1 MSLFSLSRL
10 SRPRA
15 ALAAAAACAALAA
28 VAPNAAA
35 RQDAGAYPDLF
46 KPVAAKPLPA
56 KAAAAGEVTLRTE
69 RGPRPTAKSAGVV
82 RAGFESPAG
91 AKAGVVRTAGTAPAP
106 AAFPVPAPAASPLG
120 EPADDL
126 DFFLAPNPVPAAP
139 AKTTAG
145 AKAETK
151 ATAQAG
157 ATAGATAE
165 PSVRRAPP
173 VPGRTT
179 FSAAD
184 FGFAPAAPAGTP
196 ADDGVD
202 DPFAEPT
209 DDGLDDP
216 FAEPAGRVTTA
227 DATVD
232 PAVKTPV
239 TPAADPAP
247 VDPFAAGPRN
257 PLAPANPLA
266 DPLADPFAE
275 PAPAVPT
282 DESKTTPEATPP
294 ARTAEASTKP
304 IPKPSAAKI
313 PATVPPAAI
322 AGTAAGEAV
331 RAAIEAPT
339 TPQTAAV
346 SVRWER
352 TGPVR
357 VGRLC
362 TATLIVANAGPADAR
377 GVEVTGVVSD
387 YLGLT
392 GADPAPVVGSTVAA
406 GGVLRPVWA
415 VGDLP
420 AGEERR
426 IVLTHRPTAAG
437 DATGPGAPVLAAT
450 VRTAIAARDA
460 VVVTEPKLTVE
471 LDGTREAL
479 IGEPAAQTI
488 RVTNPGTGSIDQ
500 VLVEA
505 TLPAGLEHRGGK
517 TLTMNVGALAAGQT
531 KPIRLSLTTTAGGVQ
546 TVRVKARGEGGL
558 EAVAEAS
565 VKVNS
570 PQVELAL
577 SGPSLRY
584 VNRTATLTLTVTNPG
599 DAATDNVRM
608 AYRVPDGFA
617 YLAADNSGSYDPSGR
632 IVTWFLG
639 RGRGRPVGRRAGDV
653 EGDRGRRADA
663 PGGGLRQRPGGEAVR
678 GARHPDRGDGEPV
691 AGDRGRRRP
700 GRGRG
705 GDDLHGDGPQRGH
718 GRGEDGGVGL
728 PAAGR
733 HGRRFGPRPGV
744 VPERGP
750 AGAVRQPAGAG
761 PGSVGGV
768 HAAGEGDDGRQQAV
782 PDAAGEREHL
792 RAADPRGDHE
802 VLRGV
807 S

>member
-10 SRPRA
+10 QT
-15 ALAAAAACAALAA
+15 ALAAAAVLAA
-28 VAPNAAA
+28 AAAAAPSAAA
-35 RQDAGAYPDLF
+35 RQDADEYPDLF

-69 RGPRPTAKSAGVV
+69 RGPRPSARSAGVV

-91 AKAGVVRTAGTAPAP
+91 AKAGVVRTSGAAPVPSP
-106 AAFPVPAPAASPLG
+106 AAGPLG
-120 EPADDL
+120 APADDL

-139 AKTTAG
+139 AKTTAEATG
-145 AKAETK
+145 TVMTAKSEPI
-151 ATAQAG
+151 
-157 ATAGATAE
+157 AE
-165 PSVRRAPP
+165 PSVRRALAPP
-173 VPGRTT
+173 AAAPVAEPGRTT

-184 FGFAPAAPAGTP
+184 FGFAPAAPAPTPTEMP
-196 ADDGVD
+196 ADDGLD
-202 DPFAEPT
+202 DPFADPFAEPT
-209 DDGLDDP
+209 DDP
-216 FAEPAGRVTTA
+216 FAEPVEESAGRVTTA

-232 PAVKTPV
+232 PAIKTPV

-266 DPLADPFAE
+266 DPFAE

-282 DESKTTPEATPP
+282 DNPQATPP
-294 ARTAEASTKP
+294 ARTAEASAKP
-304 IPKPSAAKI
+304 IPNPAAAKV

-322 AGTAAGEAV
+322 EDTSAGEAI
-331 RAAIEAPT
+331 RAATEAPT

-377 GVEVTGVVSD
+377 GVEVSGVISD

-392 GADPAPVVGSTVAA
+392 AADPAPLVGTTVAA

-420 AGEERR
+420 AGEQRK

-437 DATGPGAPVLAAT
+437 DAAGPGAPVLAAT
-450 VRTAIAARDA
+450 VRTALAARDA

-570 PQVELAL
+570 PRVELAL
-577 SGPSLRY
+577 AGPSLRY

-639 RGRGRPVGRRAGDV
+639 RVEAGRSVAARVTLKATGAGEQTHRAEVSASGQAAKSSAEHV
-653 EGDRGRRADA
+653 TRI
-663 PGGGLRQRPGGEAVR
+663 
-678 GARHPDRGDGEPV
+678 
-691 AGDRGRRRP
+691 AGTASLSLTIED
-700 GRGRG
+700 
-705 GDDLHGDGPQRGH
+705 GDDPVEVGAETTYTVTVRNEGTAAAKT
-718 GRGEDGGVGL
+718 VGL
-728 PAAGR
+728 ACRLPDGTD
-733 HGRRFGPRPGV
+733 
-744 VPERGP
+744 
-750 AGAVRQPAGAG
+750 AGAVRGPASYRSEGRLVLFDSLPELAPGQSAVYTLRIKGTTAG
-761 PGSVGGV
+761 SKRFQTRLVSESISEP
-768 HAAGEGDDGRQQAV
+768 
-782 PDAAGEREHL
+782 L
-792 RAADPRGDHE
+792 IHE
-802 VLRGV
+802 EITKFYAE
-807 S
+807 

>member
-10 SRPRA
+10 RT
-15 ALAAAAACAALAA
+15 AAAAAAVFAA
-28 VAPNAAA
+28 VAPTAAA

-46 KPVAAKPLPA
+46 KPVAAEPLPA

-69 RGPRPTAKSAGVV
+69 RGPRPSGRSAGVV

-91 AKAGVVRTAGTAPAP
+91 AKAGVVRTAGTARAP
-106 AAFPVPAPAASPLG
+106 QPGPLG
-120 EPADDL
+120 APADDL

-139 AKTTAG
+139 AQTTAG
-145 AKAETK
+145 ATGTAMTAKSESIAEL
-151 ATAQAG
+151 
-157 ATAGATAE
+157 
-165 PSVRRAPP
+165 SVRRPVAPP
-173 VPGRTT
+173 APGRTT

-184 FGFAPAAPAGTP
+184 FGFAPATPASKMP
-196 ADDGVD
+196 ADDGLD
-202 DPFAEPT
+202 DPFAGPT
-209 DDGLDDP
+209 DDGMDDP

-247 VDPFAAGPRN
+247 VDPFAAAPRN

-266 DPLADPFAE
+266 DPFAD

-282 DESKTTPEATPP
+282 DTPKATPP
-294 ARTAEASTKP
+294 ARTAEASAKP
-304 IPKPSAAKI
+304 IPKPSAAKV

-322 AGTAAGEAV
+322 ADTSAGEAI
-331 RAAIEAPT
+331 RAATEAPT

-362 TATLIVANAGPADAR
+362 TATLVVANAGPADAR
-377 GVEVTGVVSD
+377 GVEVSGVISD

-392 GADPAPVVGSTVAA
+392 AADPAPLVGTTVAA

-420 AGEERR
+420 AGEQRR

-437 DATGPGAPVLAAT
+437 DAAGPGAPVLAAT
-450 VRTAIAARDA
+450 VRTVLAARDA

-570 PQVELAL
+570 PRVELAL
-577 SGPSLRY
+577 AGPSLRY

-639 RGRGRPVGRRAGDV
+639 RIEAGRSVAAQVTLKATGAGEQTHRAEVSASGQAAKSSAEHV
-653 EGDRGRRADA
+653 TRI
-663 PGGGLRQRPGGEAVR
+663 
-678 GARHPDRGDGEPV
+678 
-691 AGDRGRRRP
+691 AGTASLSLAIED
-700 GRGRG
+700 
-705 GDDLHGDGPQRGH
+705 GDDPVEVGAETTYTVTVRNEGTAAAKT
-718 GRGEDGGVGL
+718 VGL
-728 PAAGR
+728 ACRLPDGTDAGS
-733 HGRRFGPRPGV
+733 V
-744 VPERGP
+744 RGP
-750 AGAVRQPAGAG
+750 ASYRSEGRLVLFDSLPELAPGQSAVYTLRIKGTTAGSKRFQTRLVSESISE
-761 PGSVGGV
+761 P
-768 HAAGEGDDGRQQAV
+768 
-782 PDAAGEREHL
+782 L
-792 RAADPRGDHE
+792 IHE
-802 VLRGV
+802 EITKFYAE
-807 S
+807 

>member
-10 SRPRA
+10 RT
-15 ALAAAAACAALAA
+15 ALAAAAVLAAAAA
-28 VAPNAAA
+28 VAPTAAA
-35 RQDAGAYPDLF
+35 RQDADAYPDLF
-46 KPVAAKPLPA
+46 KPVAAEPPPA
-56 KAAAAGEVTLRTE
+56 KAAGEVKLRTE
-69 RGPRPTAKSAGVV
+69 RGPRPSGRSAGVV

-91 AKAGVVRTAGTAPAP
+91 AKAGVVRTSGTAPA
-106 AAFPVPAPAASPLG
+106 AGPLG
-120 EPADDL
+120 APADDL

-139 AKTTAG
+139 AETTAG
-145 AKAETK
+145 ATG
-151 ATAQAG
+151 TAM
-157 ATAGATAE
+157 TAKSEPIAE
-165 PSVRRAPP
+165 PSVRRAPAP
-173 VPGRTT
+173 PAPGRTT

-184 FGFAPAAPAGTP
+184 FGFAPAAPAPTP
-196 ADDGVD
+196 AEM
-202 DPFAEPT
+202 PA

-216 FAEPAGRVTTA
+216 FAGPTGDPFAGPVEEPAGRVTTA
-227 DATVD
+227 DAIVD

-266 DPLADPFAE
+266 DPFAE

-282 DESKTTPEATPP
+282 DNPKATPP
-294 ARTAEASTKP
+294 ARTAEASAKP

-322 AGTAAGEAV
+322 AETSAGAAI
-331 RAAIEAPT
+331 RAATEAPT
-339 TPQTAAV
+339 APQTAAV

-362 TATLIVANAGPADAR
+362 TATLVVANAGPADAR
-377 GVEVTGVVSD
+377 GVEVSGVISD

-392 GADPAPVVGSTVAA
+392 AADPAPLVGTTVAA

-420 AGEERR
+420 AGEQRK

-437 DATGPGAPVLAAT
+437 DAAGPGAPVLAAT
-450 VRTAIAARDA
+450 VRTALAARDA
-460 VVVTEPKLTVE
+460 VIVTEPKLTVE

-546 TVRVKARGEGGL
+546 TVRVRARGEGGL

-565 VKVNS
+565 VKVKS
-570 PQVELAL
+570 PRVELAL

-608 AYRVPDGFA
+608 GYRVPDGFA
-617 YLAADNSGSYDPSGR
+617 FLDADNSGSYDPSGR

-639 RGRGRPVGRRAGDV
+639 RVEAGQSLVAAVTLKATGAGEQTHRAEVSASGRAKSSAEHVTRIAGTASLSLTIED
-653 EGDRGRRADA
+653 
-663 PGGGLRQRPGGEAVR
+663 
-678 GARHPDRGDGEPV
+678 
-691 AGDRGRRRP
+691 
-700 GRGRG
+700 
-705 GDDLHGDGPQRGH
+705 GDDPVEVGAETTYTVTVRNEGTAAAKT
-718 GRGEDGGVGL
+718 VGL
-728 PAAGR
+728 ACRLPDGTD
-733 HGRRFGPRPGV
+733 
-744 VPERGP
+744 
-750 AGAVRQPAGAG
+750 AGAVRGPASYRSEGRLVLFDSLPELAPG
-761 PGSVGGV
+761 QSAVYTLRIKGTTPGSKRFQTRLVS
-768 HAAGEGDDGRQQAV
+768 ESISE
-782 PDAAGEREHL
+782 PL
-792 RAADPRGDHE
+792 IHE
-802 VLRGV
+802 EITKFYAE
-807 S
+807 